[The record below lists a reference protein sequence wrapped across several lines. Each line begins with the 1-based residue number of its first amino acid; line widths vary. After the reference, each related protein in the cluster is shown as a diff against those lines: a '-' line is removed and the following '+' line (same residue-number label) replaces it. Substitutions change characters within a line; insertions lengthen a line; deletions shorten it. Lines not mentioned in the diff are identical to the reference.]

1 MKLRMNL
8 PPLVPR
14 GARRVSLSRL
24 AQPRAGPD
32 AGTDRGA
39 AAAFGAAALMAA
51 SGACRTWPARPTMS
65 VSGLASLSSG

>member
-39 AAAFGAAALMAA
+39 FRCGCVDGCVRRLSDLTGQADDVSF
-51 SGACRTWPARPTMS
+51 RPRQ
-65 VSGLASLSSG
+65 SLLG